1 MNKTYLPSLPRL
13 GLKKIKHQQGI
24 TYIEIMI
31 VVVILGIIAAVA
43 MPNLSSTDH
52 KKLDIAA
59 AKIAEVIRFSRA
71 ESIRTAIPHGV
82 ILDKDSD
89 TFKVYWLDS
98 IKILITLWI
107 KKYDVYHPL
116 DKKIYTL
123 DLKTDKQVAGVDL
136 LSYSIHYG
144 SLPINHDYIGFNS
157 DGNPKTSVSSTDYM
171 LNGTATITIAYAG
184 KTRVISIS
192 PMTGR
197 VTVQ

>member
-1 MNKTYLPSLPRL
+1 
-13 GLKKIKHQQGI
+13 
-24 TYIEIMI
+24 MI

-43 MPNLSSTDH
+43 VPNLSSTDH

-59 AKIAEVIRFSRA
+59 AKIAEAIRFSRA

-98 IKILITLWI
+98 IKIIGIITWI
-107 KKYDVYHPL
+107 KKYDINHPL
-116 DKKIYTL
+116 DKKNYAL
-123 DLKTDKQVAGVDL
+123 DFKTDKQVAGVDL
-136 LSYSIHYG
+136 LSYSIQYG
-144 SLPINHDYIGFNS
+144 SLPVNHDYIAFNS
-157 DGNPKTSVSSTDYM
+157 NGNPKTSILSADYM
-171 LNGTATITIAYAG
+171 LKGTATITIAYAG
-184 KTRVISIS
+184 KTRAISIS